1 MQKEWEAAHTVTEE
15 LVEGPPSRR
24 ASATL
29 TACPNGNHLWCVG
42 GEFFSEDGK
51 AVGDLFSSS
60 QFCITVCNYQY
71 FYNDVFRFT
80 PEKDEWRKF
89 ISPTCP
95 GPRSAHAVVSSPAS
109 GGKLYLF
116 GTFLDDCKVL
126 KHLTAL
132 I

>member
-51 AVGDLFSSS
+51 AVGDLIF
-60 QFCITVCNYQY
+60 F
-71 FYNDVFRFT
+71 F
-80 PEKDEWRKF
+80 
-89 ISPTCP
+89 
-95 GPRSAHAVVSSPAS
+95 AS
-109 GGKLYLF
+109 LHNSMQLP
-116 GTFLDDCKVL
+116 VL
-126 KHLTAL
+126 L
-132 I
+132 